1 MAERRGHARWFY
13 TPRYQRKTVGLQ
25 PDCAF
30 AARESPSYRRFSAYR
45 SVCRRALPALAAM
58 FVDAAGLESRSSA
71 GLFQGG
77 FNLVLQWRPIRFQL
91 QYRFQLLRGFF
102 RLPGRNIAHAQMIA
116 DRSEGGQLGLRTL

>member
-1 MAERRGHARWFY
+1 MPVGFVLRV
-13 TPRYQRKTVGLQ
+13 YQRETVGLE

-30 AARESPSYRRFSAYR
+30 AARENPLYRRFSGYR
-45 SVCRRALPALAAM
+45 SAESAAGSAAM
-58 FVDAAGLESRSSA
+58 SADVAGLEARSSA

-91 QYRFQLLRGFF
+91 QCRFQLLRGFF